1 MAVSHSDSGVPAA
14 SASVRRG
21 SPEAS
26 TKAWAYSSRINGS
39 VRVVSSARNED
50 TIRAVKP
57 TLLTMSH

>member
-1 MAVSHSDSGVPAA
+1 MPAA